1 MTKIDPFSP
10 YKRISDRVLMI
21 ANLSSTQKDVY
32 DKMSKRYRGVSPQL
46 SEKELLE
53 QMQKAAFDSVVQS
66 AELLSAVNDEL
77 RRCSS

>member
-10 YKRISDRVLMI
+10 YKRISDHVLTI
-21 ANLSSTQKDVY
+21 ANQSSVQRDVY
-32 DKMSKRYRGVSPQL
+32 DKMSKRFRGVSPEL

-53 QMQKAAFDSVVQS
+53 QMQKAALESMIQA

>member
-1 MTKIDPFSP
+1 MAKVDPFSP
-10 YKRISDRVLMI
+10 YQRISDRVLMI
-21 ANLSSTQKDVY
+21 ANQSSVQRSIY
-32 DKMSKRYRGVSPQL
+32 DKMSKRYRGVSPEL

-53 QMQKAAFDSVVQS
+53 QMQKAALDSIVQS

>member
-1 MTKIDPFSP
+1 MTKLDPFSP
-10 YKRISDRVLMI
+10 YKRISDRVLTI
-21 ANLSSTQKDVY
+21 ANQSSVQRDVY
-32 DKMSKRYRGVSPQL
+32 DKMSKRFRGVSPEL

-53 QMQKAAFDSVVQS
+53 QMQKAALESMIQA

>member
-10 YKRISDRVLMI
+10 YKRISDRVLTI
-21 ANLSSTQKDVY
+21 ANASSVQRDVY
-32 DKMSKRYRGVSPQL
+32 DKMSKRFRGISPEL

-53 QMQKAAFDSVVQS
+53 KMQSAALETMVQA

-77 RRCSS
+77 RRCGS

>member
-10 YKRISDRVLMI
+10 YKRISDRVLTI
-21 ANLSSTQKDVY
+21 ANLSSVQRDVY
-32 DKMSKRYRGVSPQL
+32 DKMSKRYRGVSPQY

-53 QMQKAAFDSVVQS
+53 QMQTVTKESINQS
-66 AELLSAVNDEL
+66 EELLSIVSDEL

>member
-10 YKRISDRVLMI
+10 YKRISDRVLTI
-21 ANLSSTQKDVY
+21 ANQSSVQRDVY
-32 DKMSKRYRGVSPQL
+32 DKMSKRFRGISPEL

-53 QMQKAAFDSVVQS
+53 QMQKAALESMIQA